1 MKTQEEFRSMNQ
13 TTADITSEA
22 FLSAVKNRRTIYALG
37 KESPVSDDRIKELV
51 GQAVMH
57 TPSAFNSQSARV
69 LVLFGA
75 QHDKLW
81 DITMESLR
89 KIVPADQF
97 SSTEQR
103 INSFKSGYGSILYYE
118 CQDVIRDLQK
128 RFETYKDNFPVW
140 SQQSSGMLQY
150 VIWTALELEGL
161 GASLQHYNE
170 LIEEEVRKAWNVSS
184 RWKLIAQMPFG
195 KVMAPP
201 QDKEFKPLEDR
212 MQVYN

>member
-1 MKTQEEFRSMNQ
+1 MNQ
-13 TTADITSEA
+13 SAAAVSSQD
-22 FLSAVKNRRTIYALG
+22 FLSAVRNRRTIYALG
-37 KESPVSDDRIKELV
+37 KESPVSDERIQEIV
-51 GQAVMH
+51 GQAVLH

-69 LVLFGA
+69 LVLLGA

-81 DITMESLR
+81 DITMEALR
-89 KIVPADQF
+89 KIVPADQV

-103 INSFKSGYGSILYYE
+103 IQSFKTGYGSVVFYE
-118 CQDVIRDLQK
+118 CQEVVQGLQK
-128 RFETYKDNFPVW
+128 QFETYKDNFPVW
-140 SQQSSGMLQY
+140 SQQSNGMLQY

-170 LIEEEVRKAWNVSS
+170 LIEADVRQAWNVPAH
-184 RWKLIAQMPFG
+184 WKMIAQMPFG

-212 MQVYN
+212 MKLHK